1 MTKIMT
7 TIIAFE
13 LMPIVNETN
22 VETQGSGS
30 IYKTRF
36 NFIRLADT

>member
-1 MTKIMT
+1 MSI
-7 TIIAFE
+7 
-13 LMPIVNETN
+13 NETN